1 MSDPWRNKYVSNRLT
16 DAKLAKTEE
25 QAARRAHAAH
35 LVRLRRDATVV
46 EIGGTTTYAAIL
58 AAAIARAKA
67 AVRARGLSDDLYG
80 TWHQHNSTK
89 SAVFDQFRD
98 ILRDLDLSPAE
109 VREHVKTLD
118 EEWGSGASLYF
129 D

>member
-1 MSDPWRNKYVSNRLT
+1 MSDPWRNKHVANRLK
-16 DAKLAKTEE
+16 DAERAKAEE
-25 QAARRAHAAH
+25 QAARRAHA
-35 LVRLRRDATVV
+35 VRLRRDATLV

-58 AAAIARAKA
+58 ATAIARARA

-89 SAVFDQFRD
+89 SAVFDQFRA
-98 ILRDLDLSPAE
+98 ILRDLDLGHAE
-109 VREHVKTLD
+109 ALAYVKELD
-118 EEWGSGASLYF
+118 DQWGTGASLYF